1 MKKILLPLLF
11 ITLVLIPSEVMPKN
25 QFGNFV
31 RSTVKANSIKFP
43 NEKKLQEYK
52 ELYLDKAKN
61 QSDSGNFLQACL
73 TVRKLINIL
82 LKKTNEMT
90 MDEWITSYGRFY
102 REVIDTQNQYKKK
115 FIESRSISIKK
126 EFENIRRDRLSVKN
140 LLKAKQIENINSFIS
155 TDGLLS
161 IYAVNDQYSDNSH
174 IAVNTADTNEK
185 LFEELPIPDDSKN
198 PQIKRWSRKYEIKTP
213 KWSPDCEHYAYLL
226 NGALC
231 ISSQINK
238 PIIISEIKDVESSND
253 LSFDWSLDGKNL
265 CYLRKVNNE
274 TIAFINNIYDKRE
287 KKIGKADYVSISS
300 DGKFAVIENNGK
312 ISLYNSNTNKLIE
325 FASGKYPVFST
336 DDKSIIYVLNNTSI
350 NSKQISDRK
359 EYLIF
364 KEQKNKNIVSV
375 VAISANIVAVLF
387 SDETLSLVINDDKT
401 LQLAT
406 KVGKIEKSYPNSIN
420 SILCENKYIKFK

>member
-126 EFENIRRDRLSVKN
+126 EFENIRRDRLSVKK
-140 LLKAKQIENINSFIS
+140 LLKAKQIENINSL
-155 TDGLLS
+155 GL
-161 IYAVNDQYSDNSH
+161 
-174 IAVNTADTNEK
+174 
-185 LFEELPIPDDSKN
+185 
-198 PQIKRWSRKYEIKTP
+198 
-213 KWSPDCEHYAYLL
+213 
-226 NGALC
+226 
-231 ISSQINK
+231 
-238 PIIISEIKDVESSND
+238 
-253 LSFDWSLDGKNL
+253 
-265 CYLRKVNNE
+265 
-274 TIAFINNIYDKRE
+274 
-287 KKIGKADYVSISS
+287 
-300 DGKFAVIENNGK
+300 
-312 ISLYNSNTNKLIE
+312 
-325 FASGKYPVFST
+325 
-336 DDKSIIYVLNNTSI
+336 
-350 NSKQISDRK
+350 
-359 EYLIF
+359 
-364 KEQKNKNIVSV
+364 
-375 VAISANIVAVLF
+375 
-387 SDETLSLVINDDKT
+387 
-401 LQLAT
+401 
-406 KVGKIEKSYPNSIN
+406 
-420 SILCENKYIKFK
+420 

>member
-1 MKKILLPLLF
+1 M
-11 ITLVLIPSEVMPKN
+11 IPSEVMPKN

-115 FIESRSISIKK
+115 FIESRSVSIKK

-174 IAVNTADTNEK
+174 IAINTADKNEK

-213 KWSPDCEHYAYLL
+213 KWSPDCEYYAYLL

-238 PIIISEIKDVESSND
+238 PIIISEIKDVENSND

-325 FASGKYPVFST
+325 FASGKYPVLGEEIFIVLQA
-336 DDKSIIYVLNNTSI
+336 IIQNKY
-350 NSKQISDRK
+350 QI
-359 EYLIF
+359 E
-364 KEQKNKNIVSV
+364 KNI
-375 VAISANIVAVLF
+375 
-387 SDETLSLVINDDKT
+387 
-401 LQLAT
+401 
-406 KVGKIEKSYPNSIN
+406 
-420 SILCENKYIKFK
+420 

>member
-115 FIESRSISIKK
+115 FIESRSVSIKK

-174 IAVNTADTNEK
+174 IAINTADKNEK

-213 KWSPDCEHYAYLL
+213 KWSPDCEYYAYLL

-238 PIIISEIKDVESSND
+238 PIIISEIKDVENSND

-359 EYLIF
+359 EYLVF
-364 KEQKNKNIVSV
+364 KGQKNKNIVSV